1 MQRGLKWFAV
11 ITTIGMLFIL
21 IGGALVTKTESG
33 MGCGTS
39 WPLCN
44 GQFIPSDISIELI
57 IELSHRL
64 VSGSVGILVLILSIW
79 SWKKIGHIREAKF
92 LSLLSFSFLVIQGLF
107 GAAAVKWGQSDV
119 ILALHF
125 GVSLISFAAVFLLTL
140 LIFEIDK
147 KFDAEKVI
155 IDKRITFHIV
165 GILIYIYGVVYT
177 GALVR
182 HMEVSLICP
191 DWPLCRNNEFSLPT
205 NIYEW
210 VQMGHR
216 GLAGIAFIWIAYATF
231 LVIKNYKHQRVVYWS
246 WITSFTL
253 ITLQVSSGAFV
264 VLTRQNLYI
273 ALLHS
278 LFISCLFGV
287 LSYLLLLASRSKRHA
302 TIYNPEQNKHT
313 NHSI

>member
-1 MQRGLKWFAV
+1 MQRSLKWFAV

-191 DWPLCRNNEFSLPT
+191 DWPLCRNNEFSLPI

-210 VQMGHR
+210 IQMGHR

-231 LVIKNYKHQRVVYWS
+231 LVIKHYKHQRVVYWS

-253 ITLQVSSGAFV
+253 ITLQVASGAFV

-287 LSYLLLLASRSKRHA
+287 LSYLLLLASRSKRNA
-302 TIYNPEQNKHT
+302 AIYNPEQNKHT